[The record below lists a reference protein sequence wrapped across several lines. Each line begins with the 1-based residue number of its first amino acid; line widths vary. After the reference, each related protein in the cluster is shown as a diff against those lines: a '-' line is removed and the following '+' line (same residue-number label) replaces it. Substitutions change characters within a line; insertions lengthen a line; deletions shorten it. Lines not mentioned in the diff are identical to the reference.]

1 MLGGATSITTTGPP
15 TRFASADYSV
25 ENAAS
30 GWMSGAWM
38 SSHARVRPAPLVAT
52 TEARCLTRQMHD
64 QASGRLGIADRPQGR
79 LTRDARQTEVPER

>member
-38 SSHARVRPAPLVAT
+38 
-52 TEARCLTRQMHD
+52 
-64 QASGRLGIADRPQGR
+64 
-79 LTRDARQTEVPER
+79 